1 MASRFDDMNAIPE
14 EISGYKVREIVSKG
28 ASAVLLK
35 VTDSEGAAWA
45 LKFVPEATVS
55 DREFLAREVQNLQ
68 KLDSPR
74 VSKFKEL
81 VEDEAGSGIVM
92 EFVPG
97 QNLAQMK
104 KDLPL
109 RGLLFRS
116 FAVAVMEAVKAIHSA
131 GLVHRDLKPENVVFG
146 EDGVKVVD
154 FGISMNADA
163 APGEASGTLTWI
175 SPEQAQGEPATTA
188 SDIFNLGLLL
198 AFASS
203 GVHPFG
209 SGAPDAVLYR
219 LINKAPNLDAV
230 PPALRE
236 PIEAALEKDPKKRP
250 DLETLTVWV
259 SGMGGLSGEAKSHA
273 NNDTVMASKT
283 ILGRVALSESRS
295 AKIVKEP
302 KRRRPV
308 KRWLVTLVS
317 MTVLLFGGGGVT
329 SFLYLGQ
336 VLPAS
341 GPVLVEFN
349 NYSANKNLGNTYVQV
364 TNGLFEQELVLA
376 DNDKSSV
383 IYLKDELDW
392 NIDSKLSFKYLPSFS
407 EDEEFEFV
415 IDPRAL
421 GVNRLA
427 EGLLFRVQ
435 ISLGDEVTKVE
446 VLGPELERFSLRA
459 ETFLSKSL
467 DRGNESKAIRGCIV
481 EEGIYLRSLSAKHIE
496 ADATWR
502 EIYSDSGL
510 DSKGSLY
517 FSTWASRATKAIDA
531 LTDFKFELLAARGPQ
546 GTPIARQQLQVED
559 RFQELVDSVVA
570 FRSAAWAESNSRFD
584 KSWEDLW
591 DAVFELEDATNEIE
605 DLIFP
610 QANTYCE
617 SRFD

>member
-1 MASRFDDMNAIPE
+1 MAAGFDNINAIPE
-14 EISGYKVREIVSKG
+14 EISGYKVEEVVSKG

-35 VTDSEGAAWA
+35 VTDSDGAAWA

-81 VEDEAGSGIVM
+81 IEDEAGSGIVM

-116 FAVAVMEAVKAIHSA
+116 FAAAVMEAVKAIHAA

-163 APGEASGTLTWI
+163 AHGEESGTLTWI

-198 AFASS
+198 AFAST

-250 DLETLTVWV
+250 DLETFTVWV
-259 SGMGGLSGEAKSHA
+259 SGTGSLSGEVKSDA
-273 NNDTVMASKT
+273 DDGTVMASRT

-295 AKIVKEP
+295 AKIAREP
-302 KRRRPV
+302 KRSRPV
-308 KRWLVTLVS
+308 KRWLVALVS
-317 MTVLLFGGGGVT
+317 LTVILFGGGGIAAY
-329 SFLYLGQ
+329 LYLGQ

-341 GPVLVEFN
+341 GPVVVEISN
-349 NYSANKNLGNTYVQV
+349 NSANKNRGNTYVQV

-376 DNDKSSV
+376 DDDKSNV
-383 IYLKDELDW
+383 FYLNDELDW
-392 NIDSKLSFKYLPSFS
+392 TIESKLSFRYLPSFS

-427 EGLLFRVQ
+427 DGLLFKVQ

-446 VLGPELERFSLRA
+446 VLGPELDGLSLKA

-467 DRGNESKAIRGCIV
+467 DRGNESEEIRGCIV
-481 EEGIYLRSLSAKHIE
+481 EEGIYLRAMSAKHIE
-496 ADATWR
+496 AGSSWR
-502 EIYSDSGL
+502 AIYADSGL
-510 DSKGSLY
+510 DFQGRLY
-517 FSTWASRATKAIDA
+517 YTTWASRATNAIDA
-531 LTDFKFELLAARGPQ
+531 LTDFQFELLTSRGQQ
-546 GTPIARQQLQVED
+546 GTPIFRQQLQVED
-559 RFQELVDSVVA
+559 RVQELVDEVVA
-570 FRSAAWAESNSRFD
+570 LRSAAWAESESRFQKGWTD
-584 KSWEDLW
+584 ISDAMSALDL
-591 DAVFELEDATNEIE
+591 ATYEVG